1 MIYLFYDITLALYFS
16 CVRVNKNLYLLLYVC
31 MYLLAL
37 VSVTESSSIYWELHP
52 QKVCL
57 GMEHL
62 VDELARIEAVGGE
75 GLMLRDVSAPHR

>member
-1 MIYLFYDITLALYFS
+1 MF
-16 CVRVNKNLYLLLYVC
+16 
-31 MYLLAL
+31 LAL
-37 VSVTESSSIYWELHP
+37 VSVTESSSVVYWELHP
-52 QKVCL
+52 QKICL